1 VALIQGRDWY
11 FEGATVLILSQQP
24 DGGWPGQPHHESEAI
39 YRDAMAI
46 LFLKQSTAAVAP
58 ITGK

>member
-1 VALIQGRDWY
+1 M
-11 FEGATVLILSQQP
+11 LILSQLP

-58 ITGK
+58 ITGR